1 MILER
6 RNPAFAD
13 KRGEI
18 TDIVENVPFDSLTL
32 ITCNKGAVRANHFHK
47 ETVQY
52 TYLLSGSCRYVSQ
65 QPGAPMEEAIVAKGD
80 LVVSP
85 PLESHAFEALEDSV
99 LLAFCK
105 GPRAGTQY
113 ETDTFRLSEPLI
125 RPQEGTSK

>member
-6 RNPAFAD
+6 RIPAFAD
-13 KRGEI
+13 NRGEI

-32 ITCNKGAVRANHFHK
+32 ITCSKGAVRANHFHK

-52 TYLLSGSCRYVSQ
+52 TYILSGRCRYLSQ
-65 QPGAPMEEAIVAKGD
+65 QPGGPVEQAVIAQGD

-85 PLESHAFEALEDSV
+85 QLESHAFEALEDSV

-113 ETDTFRLSEPLI
+113 ETDTFRLDEPLI
-125 RPQEGTSK
+125 RPQEGEGE